1 MLHRTRTL
9 MIDATYHNDPPPQ
22 SIGAP
27 QRAARLSGPF
37 SVRRSLLG
45 VLACALVIVVGC
57 ATASFQG
64 GIYDDGV
71 VRYRV
76 GERSAGW
83 QRLEIGDND
92 LAFHHEQFGTVSINS
107 TCADYSDV
115 PEQALMNHLLFGM
128 RERTYRTEEM
138 VTLDG
143 RGAWHVV
150 VDAQLDGV
158 PLVLEVYLVHKD
170 GCVYDLSRISAPAR
184 FEAGRAGFEHF
195 VQGFKVLRTTLE

>member
-1 MLHRTRTL
+1 
-9 MIDATYHNDPPPQ
+9 MIDARYHTDPPPE

-27 QRAARLSGPF
+27 QRAARLSGSF
-37 SVRRSLLG
+37 SVCRTLLG
-45 VLACALVIVVGC
+45 MLACALVMVGGC
-57 ATASFQG
+57 ATATFRG

-83 QRLEIGDND
+83 QRIEIGDND
-92 LAFHHEQFGTVSINS
+92 LAFHHKEFGTVSINS
-107 TCADYSDV
+107 TCANYTDV

-128 RERTYRTEEM
+128 RERVYRTEEM

-158 PLVLEVYLVHKD
+158 PLVLEVYLIHKD
-170 GCVYDLSRISAPAR
+170 GCVYDLSRISAPSR
-184 FEAGRAGFEHF
+184 FDAGRPDFERF
-195 VQGFKVLRTTLE
+195 ARGFKVLRTTLE